1 MGLIDA
7 YIPYPDYVA
16 LGLFAVC
23 VTISIISRGYAE
35 KSRTRKVVTPEL
47 AMAERYKKL
56 FVHKLRLAEA
66 TQNLTGKAVRE
77 AYRRN
82 WIEHMIAKQQY
93 AEMRE
98 IIRNNLMS
106 SAAMISALVVVLG
119 FIVSQYTTIEQA
131 SFVANPA
138 LKVFTI
144 AAILF
149 YALYM
154 MITQV
159 RTLMYLPIMSWVD
172 EELIQSIEGTDKI
185 TYISKMVESSYDHFT
200 NATRAIFY
208 TICCVLWFI
217 DPLAFMGST
226 LVLTALYVRDD
237 FEQHRPMKE
246 RVGAAEPD
254 DEGKPKEGAKA
265 VKG

>member
-1 MGLIDA
+1 MGLADA
-7 YIPYPDYVA
+7 YLPYPDYVA
-16 LGLFAVC
+16 LALFAVC

-35 KSRTRKVVTPEL
+35 KSRTRKVVSPDIVE
-47 AMAERYKKL
+47 AEKYKKL

-66 TQNLTGKAVRE
+66 TENLTGKAVRE

-82 WIEHMIAKQQY
+82 WIEHMIANKQY
-93 AEMRE
+93 SEMRE

-106 SAAMISALVVVLG
+106 SAAMLSALVVVLG
-119 FIVSQYTTIEQA
+119 FIVSDYGSIQA
-131 SFVANPA
+131 AASVSNPA

-144 AAILF
+144 AATLF

-172 EELIQSIEGTDKI
+172 EELIQTIEGTDKV
-185 TYISKMVESSYDHFT
+185 TYVSKMVESSFDHFT
-200 NATRAIFY
+200 NATRAVFY
-208 TICCVLWFI
+208 SICLVLWFI

-226 LVLTALYVRDD
+226 LVLTAVYMRDD

-246 RVGAAEPD
+246 RFGLPEDAPA
-254 DEGKPKEGAKA
+254 KP
-265 VKG
+265 VKK